1 MREVI
6 RRVLRL
12 KQLSLPRLVGI
23 ICPDNWEG
31 PPQSW
36 PESPESQG
44 LCWAGS
50 LLGSPQ
56 CKPSGGSDFFC
67 WLLHSLCP
75 LLSAQDEI
83 LKVRT
88 DTKLNFNLEKSRVK
102 ELVCSFIKSKSLI
115 YFFSEWN
122 ACWSLSLLCKIQLS
136 LDTRPFIRVHN
147 LSLNFNYISHQIPH
161 IGAHVALPA
170 HHFSVG
176 LWSECVTVGDEAS
189 TGAQTCAAS
198 HLSCGWIS
206 VLKLSF
212 VMQSNCC
219 AQWLSLKY
227 LWVSNTPLLQ
237 REPFCG
243 LRQLGFAAVHLV

>member
-1 MREVI
+1 MLVHLNVTRVDYLPFGSVFAFKNGWRNSDSVREVI
-6 RRVLRL
+6 RRALRL

-56 CKPSGGSDFFC
+56 CKPSGGSDFLC

-147 LSLNFNYISHQIPH
+147 LSLNFNYISHQIPR
-161 IGAHVALPA
+161 IGGPRSPSCSSL
-170 HHFSVG
+170 FSRSLVRVCHSRG
-176 LWSECVTVGDEAS
+176 WS
-189 TGAQTCAAS
+189 
-198 HLSCGWIS
+198 
-206 VLKLSF
+206 
-212 VMQSNCC
+212 
-219 AQWLSLKY
+219 
-227 LWVSNTPLLQ
+227 
-237 REPFCG
+237 
-243 LRQLGFAAVHLV
+243 